1 MLMKAISQFFAR
13 LFGRKKSAWD
23 KLDYGKPSAAGDDF
37 RKNNE
42 V

>member
-1 MLMKAISQFFAR
+1 MKWLSQLFSR
-13 LFGRKKSAWD
+13 LFSRKDKKWD
-23 KLDYGKPSAAGDDF
+23 ELDYGKQSNAGDDF

>member
-1 MLMKAISQFFAR
+1 MLMKALFNFFSR
-13 LFGRKKSAWD
+13 LFSRNKTNWD
-23 KLDYGKPSAAGDDF
+23 ELDYGKPSTAGDDF

>member
-1 MLMKAISQFFAR
+1 MNWLKQLFSKLFSRKNSQ
-13 LFGRKKSAWD
+13 WD
-23 KLDYGKPSAAGDDF
+23 ALNYGKPSAAGDDF